1 MLLSIIKYI
10 SVLKALHTN
19 NLSANNQN
27 KYLKVSLHSM
37 KDIASSH
44 ANNTYTMIISIIEK
58 SPIYNFKTSFLS
70 LYQQVILIQHKC
82 IFEPTLSH

>member
-1 MLLSIIKYI
+1 
-10 SVLKALHTN
+10 
-19 NLSANNQN
+19 
-27 KYLKVSLHSM
+27 M